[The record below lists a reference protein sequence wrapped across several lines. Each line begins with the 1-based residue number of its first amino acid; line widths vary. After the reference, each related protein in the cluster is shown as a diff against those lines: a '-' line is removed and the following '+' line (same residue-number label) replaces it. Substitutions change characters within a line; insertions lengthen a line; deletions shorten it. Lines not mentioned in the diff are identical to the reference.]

1 MRCAANREILN
12 EMAKTLP
19 KVYYGLHFYPGVA
32 EYREPGKEPYR
43 IFVGEDTIKN
53 MGPTFQGR
61 PVYVEHVDEV
71 NLENLHNEA
80 DGYVMESFFNKAD
93 GKHWVKF
100 IVVSD
105 RGHEAIRMGW
115 KLSNAYIPK
124 EFAGGGLCNGVEYT
138 REVTKGEYEHL
149 AIVRVPRYEEST
161 ILTPDQFKEYNT
173 RKELELSRL
182 TNSKGEK
189 SMLNFFK
196 KAKVENSAD
205 LEATV
210 VVLPKSKKEMT
221 ITQLVNEMDAIHNM
235 HGYASEDHM
244 VKVGENEMS
253 VKELVKKHSDCM
265 NELEALKNPKKE
277 NEGDEEKKE
286 NADDEEKKE
295 NGDDDVEA
303 KKKLKELE
311 AHEDKEIAAKKGNEG
326 EDEKKENEDDKK
338 EEKEVKKN
346 HFTSLKNAHHNQQ
359 PKTVDLSEDKVA
371 RGKARYG
378 SK

>member
-1 MRCAANREILN
+1 
-12 EMAKTLP
+12 MAKTLP

-32 EYREPGKEPYR
+32 EYREAGQEPYR
-43 IFVGEDTIKN
+43 IFIAEDAIKN

-80 DGYVMESFFNKAD
+80 DGYVMESFFNKSD

-149 AIVRVPRYEEST
+149 AIVRVPRYEESV

-173 RKELELSRL
+173 KKETELSRL

-221 ITQLVNEMDAIHNM
+221 ITQLVNEMDAIQNM
-235 HGYASEDHM
+235 NGYANGDHM
-244 VKVGENEMS
+244 VKVGAEEMS
-253 VKELVKKHSDCM
+253 VNDLSKKYAEMCNSAKEEEAKKNSEEED
-265 NELEALKNPKKE
+265 KKE
-277 NEGDEEKKE
+277 NGDEEEKKE
-286 NADDEEKKE
+286 NADEEEKKE
-295 NGDDDVEA
+295 KKENNDEEA
-303 KKKLKELE
+303 KV
-311 AHEDKEIAAKKGNEG
+311 
-326 EDEKKENEDDKK
+326 DEKKEM
-338 EEKEVKKN
+338 KKN
-346 HFTSLKNAHHNQQ
+346 HFNSLKNANRNQ
-359 PKTVDLSEDKVA
+359 KTETVDLSEDKVA